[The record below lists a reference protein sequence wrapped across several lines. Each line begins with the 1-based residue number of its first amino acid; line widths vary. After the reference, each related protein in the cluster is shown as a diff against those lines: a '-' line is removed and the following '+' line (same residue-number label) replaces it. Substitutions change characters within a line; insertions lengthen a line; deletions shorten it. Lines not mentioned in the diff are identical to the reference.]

1 VTFAAIEA
9 VSSALRNRGAAV
21 REALSITLH
30 DKMEI
35 VRKIGAIA
43 TVGMTLM
50 PAGRPPNLV
59 VGKNAEYA
67 NRTRPGFLRASL
79 GRAVAT

>member
-9 VSSALRNRGAAV
+9 VSRRSETGGAPV

-50 PAGRPPNLV
+50 PAGDPQTWLF
-59 VGKNAEYA
+59 GKNAEYA
-67 NRTRPGFLRASL
+67 NPDASRLLESITRKA
-79 GRAVAT
+79 